1 MENDIHVVSETDLE
15 IVKRGSYE
23 DGYKAGY
30 AFGVAETTEKY
41 TGAKIHT
48 IGPKEEAFNAKM
60 ERSKAAHPSMG
71 SGFPPAEQMDRLLV
85 RVDKLE
91 KQMSIVFVRLGIK
104 KDDN

>member
-15 IVKRGSYE
+15 
-23 DGYKAGY
+23 
-30 AFGVAETTEKY
+30 
-41 TGAKIHT
+41 
-48 IGPKEEAFNAKM
+48 NAKM